1 MCVYVCVLCLCV
13 CTCMLACIWFRQLV
27 SNWFGDLFFGGL
39 VNGWMDWWMVC
50 LLVLINNLFLLQFC
64 IQQSNWFT
72 IIDDNVATNNYYN
85 GDHFIFASNSLRVS
99 MLLLP
104 FRASSTGQTCP
115 MRSSFSPGE
124 DHPEML
130 TLSSPTSG
138 PTPRLKN
145 PLTDTTFRRR

>member
-1 MCVYVCVLCLCV
+1 
-13 CTCMLACIWFRQLV
+13 
-27 SNWFGDLFFGGL
+27 
-39 VNGWMDWWMVC
+39 MVC

-72 IIDDNVATNNYYN
+72 IIDDNDDNVATNNYYN
-85 GDHFIFASNSLRVS
+85 GDNFIFASNSLRVS

-130 TLSSPTSG
+130 TLSSPTSR
-138 PTPRLKN
+138 PTPRLRDFLM
-145 PLTDTTFRRR
+145 LTTMRRR